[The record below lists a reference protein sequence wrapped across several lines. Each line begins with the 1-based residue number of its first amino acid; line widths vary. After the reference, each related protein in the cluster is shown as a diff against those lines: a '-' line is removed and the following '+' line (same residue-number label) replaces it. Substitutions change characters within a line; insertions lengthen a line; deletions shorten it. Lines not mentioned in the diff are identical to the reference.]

1 MKNIKI
7 LIVEDDLDM
16 QEMMVSFMQKN
27 GFMVIAANNADELTG
42 KLKSQRV
49 DLILLDVMLG
59 DENGISICR
68 EIRETNNIPIIIV
81 SALSADQDR
90 LSGFEVGADDYI
102 VKPFNPQILL
112 AKVKAIL
119 KRGTKIASLAYR
131 RNTNIYHFND
141 WIYNGKKDI
150 VISPKGFQISLSK
163 KETKI
168 LKVFLTNSHIT
179 LTREE
184 IANSIDD
191 NRKEDETLNLAE
203 SRAIDVL
210 VGRLR
215 SKIEIDTKNPS
226 LIKTERGIGYIFST
240 EVFRELTH
248 TGRKRTNQLK
258 PKKRATTGPFAPVL
272 KITDSKDYP
281 GFTSTN
287 VGTNS

>member
-1 MKNIKI
+1 MSVPKI

-16 QEMMVSFMQKN
+16 QEMMISFMQKN
-27 GFMVIAANNADELTG
+27 GFMVIAANNSDELTK

-68 EIRETNNIPIIIV
+68 EIRETNNIPIIII
-81 SALSADQDR
+81 SALSDDQNR

-131 RNTNIYHFND
+131 RNTNIYHFNK
-141 WIYNGKKDI
+141 WIFNGKKDI
-150 VISPKGFQISLSK
+150 LLSPDEVQISLSK

-191 NRKEDETLNLAE
+191 SRKEDETLNLAE

-215 SKIEIDTKNPS
+215 SKIETDTKNPS

-240 EVFRELTH
+240 EVE
-248 TGRKRTNQLK
+248 
-258 PKKRATTGPFAPVL
+258 V
-272 KITDSKDYP
+272 KDE
-281 GFTSTN
+281 
-287 VGTNS
+287 

>member
-1 MKNIKI
+1 MSVPKI

-16 QEMMVSFMQKN
+16 QEMMISFMQKN
-27 GFMVIAANNADELTG
+27 GFMVIAANNSDELTK

-68 EIRETNNIPIIIV
+68 EIRETNNIPIIII
-81 SALSADQDR
+81 SALSDDQNR

-112 AKVKAIL
+112 AKVKVIL

-131 RNTNIYHFND
+131 RNTNIYHFNN
-141 WIYNGKKDI
+141 WIFNGKKDI
-150 VISPKGFQISLSK
+150 LLSPDEVQISLSK

-191 NRKEDETLNLAE
+191 SRKEDETLNLAE

-215 SKIEIDTKNPS
+215 SKIENDTKNPS

-240 EVFRELTH
+240 EV
-248 TGRKRTNQLK
+248 K
-258 PKKRATTGPFAPVL
+258 V
-272 KITDSKDYP
+272 KDE
-281 GFTSTN
+281 
-287 VGTNS
+287 

>member
-1 MKNIKI
+1 MSVPKI

-16 QEMMVSFMQKN
+16 QEMMISFMQKN
-27 GFMVIAANNADELTG
+27 GFMVIAANNSDELTK

-68 EIRETNNIPIIIV
+68 EIRETNNIPIIII
-81 SALSADQDR
+81 SALSDDQNR

-112 AKVKAIL
+112 AKVKVIL

-131 RNTNIYHFND
+131 RNTNIYHFNN
-141 WIYNGKKDI
+141 WIFNGKKDI
-150 VISPKGFQISLSK
+150 LLSPDEVQISLSK

-191 NRKEDETLNLAE
+191 SRKEDETLNLAE

-215 SKIEIDTKNPS
+215 SKIETDTKNPS

-240 EVFRELTH
+240 EVEVRDE
-248 TGRKRTNQLK
+248 
-258 PKKRATTGPFAPVL
+258 
-272 KITDSKDYP
+272 
-281 GFTSTN
+281 
-287 VGTNS
+287 

>member
-1 MKNIKI
+1 MSVPKI

-16 QEMMVSFMQKN
+16 QEMMISFMQKN
-27 GFMVIAANNADELTG
+27 GFMVIAANNSDELTK

-68 EIRETNNIPIIIV
+68 EIRETNNIPIIII
-81 SALSADQDR
+81 SALSDDQNR

-131 RNTNIYHFND
+131 RNTNIYHFNN
-141 WIYNGKKDI
+141 WIFNGKKDI
-150 VISPKGFQISLSK
+150 LTSPDEVQISLSK

-191 NRKEDETLNLAE
+191 SRKEDETLNLAE

-215 SKIEIDTKNPS
+215 SKIETDTKNPS

-240 EVFRELTH
+240 EVE
-248 TGRKRTNQLK
+248 
-258 PKKRATTGPFAPVL
+258 V
-272 KITDSKDYP
+272 KDE
-281 GFTSTN
+281 
-287 VGTNS
+287 

>member
-1 MKNIKI
+1 MSVPKI

-16 QEMMVSFMQKN
+16 QEMMISFMQKN
-27 GFMVIAANNADELTG
+27 GFMVIAANNSDELTK

-68 EIRETNNIPIIIV
+68 EIRETNNIPIIII
-81 SALSADQDR
+81 SALSDDQNR

-131 RNTNIYHFND
+131 RNTNIYHFNN
-141 WIYNGKKDI
+141 WIFNGKKDI
-150 VISPKGFQISLSK
+150 LISPDQVQISLSK

-191 NRKEDETLNLAE
+191 SRKEDETLNLAE

-215 SKIEIDTKNPS
+215 SKIETDTKNPS

-240 EVFRELTH
+240 EVE
-248 TGRKRTNQLK
+248 
-258 PKKRATTGPFAPVL
+258 V
-272 KITDSKDYP
+272 KDE
-281 GFTSTN
+281 
-287 VGTNS
+287 

>member
-1 MKNIKI
+1 MSVPKI

-16 QEMMVSFMQKN
+16 QEMMISFMQKN
-27 GFMVIAANNADELTG
+27 GFMVIAANNSDELTK

-68 EIRETNNIPIIIV
+68 EIRETNNIPIIII
-81 SALSADQDR
+81 SALSDDQNR

-131 RNTNIYHFND
+131 RNTNIYHFNN
-141 WIYNGKKDI
+141 WIFNGKKDI
-150 VISPKGFQISLSK
+150 LLSPDEVQISLSK

-191 NRKEDETLNLAE
+191 SRKEDETLNLAE

-215 SKIEIDTKNPS
+215 SKIETDTKNPS

-240 EVFRELTH
+240 EVEVRDE
-248 TGRKRTNQLK
+248 
-258 PKKRATTGPFAPVL
+258 
-272 KITDSKDYP
+272 
-281 GFTSTN
+281 
-287 VGTNS
+287 

>member
-1 MKNIKI
+1 MSVPKI

-27 GFMVIAANNADELTG
+27 GFMVIAANNADELTE

-68 EIRETNNIPIIIV
+68 EIRETNNIPVIIV

-240 EVFRELTH
+240 EVE
-248 TGRKRTNQLK
+248 
-258 PKKRATTGPFAPVL
+258 V
-272 KITDSKDYP
+272 KDE
-281 GFTSTN
+281 
-287 VGTNS
+287 

>member
-1 MKNIKI
+1 MSVPKI

-16 QEMMVSFMQKN
+16 QEMMISFMQKN
-27 GFMVIAANNADELTG
+27 GFMVIAANNSDELTK

-68 EIRETNNIPIIIV
+68 EIRETNNIPIIII
-81 SALSADQDR
+81 SALSDDQNR

-131 RNTNIYHFND
+131 RNTNIYHFNN
-141 WIYNGKKDI
+141 WIFNGKKDI
-150 VISPKGFQISLSK
+150 LLSPDEVQISLSK

-191 NRKEDETLNLAE
+191 SRKEDETLNLAE

-215 SKIEIDTKNPS
+215 SKIETDTKNPS
-226 LIKTERGIGYIFST
+226 LIKTERGLGYIFST
-240 EVFRELTH
+240 EVE
-248 TGRKRTNQLK
+248 
-258 PKKRATTGPFAPVL
+258 V
-272 KITDSKDYP
+272 KDE
-281 GFTSTN
+281 
-287 VGTNS
+287 

>member
-1 MKNIKI
+1 MSVPKI

-27 GFMVIAANNADELTG
+27 GFMVIAANNADELNE

-240 EVFRELTH
+240 EVE
-248 TGRKRTNQLK
+248 
-258 PKKRATTGPFAPVL
+258 V
-272 KITDSKDYP
+272 KDE
-281 GFTSTN
+281 
-287 VGTNS
+287 

>member
-1 MKNIKI
+1 MSVPKI

-16 QEMMVSFMQKN
+16 QEMMISFMQKN
-27 GFMVIAANNADELTG
+27 GFMVIAANNSDELTK

-68 EIRETNNIPIIIV
+68 EIRETNNIPIIII
-81 SALSADQDR
+81 SALSDDQNR

-131 RNTNIYHFND
+131 RNTNIYHFNN
-141 WIYNGKKDI
+141 WIFNGKKDI
-150 VISPKGFQISLSK
+150 LISPDKVQISLSK

-191 NRKEDETLNLAE
+191 SRKEDETLNLAE

-215 SKIEIDTKNPS
+215 SKIETDTKNPS

-240 EVFRELTH
+240 EVE
-248 TGRKRTNQLK
+248 
-258 PKKRATTGPFAPVL
+258 V
-272 KITDSKDYP
+272 KDE
-281 GFTSTN
+281 
-287 VGTNS
+287 

>member
-1 MKNIKI
+1 MSVPKI

-16 QEMMVSFMQKN
+16 QEMMISFMQKN
-27 GFMVIAANNADELTG
+27 GFMVIAANNSDELTK

-68 EIRETNNIPIIIV
+68 EIRETNNIPIIII
-81 SALSADQDR
+81 SALSDDQNR

-131 RNTNIYHFND
+131 RNTNIYHFNN
-141 WIYNGKKDI
+141 WIFNGKKDI
-150 VISPKGFQISLSK
+150 LISPNEVQISLSK

-191 NRKEDETLNLAE
+191 SRKEDETLNLAE

-215 SKIEIDTKNPS
+215 SKIETDTRNPS

-240 EVFRELTH
+240 EVE
-248 TGRKRTNQLK
+248 
-258 PKKRATTGPFAPVL
+258 V
-272 KITDSKDYP
+272 KDE
-281 GFTSTN
+281 
-287 VGTNS
+287 

>member
-1 MKNIKI
+1 MSVPKI

-16 QEMMVSFMQKN
+16 QEMMISFMQKN
-27 GFMVIAANNADELTG
+27 GFMVIAANNSDELTK

-68 EIRETNNIPIIIV
+68 EIRETNNIPIIII
-81 SALSADQDR
+81 SALSDDQNR

-131 RNTNIYHFND
+131 RNTNIYHFNN
-141 WIYNGKKDI
+141 WIFNGKKDI
-150 VISPKGFQISLSK
+150 LISPDEVQISLSK

-191 NRKEDETLNLAE
+191 TRKEDETLNLAE

-215 SKIEIDTKNPS
+215 SKIETDTKNPS

-240 EVFRELTH
+240 EVE
-248 TGRKRTNQLK
+248 
-258 PKKRATTGPFAPVL
+258 V
-272 KITDSKDYP
+272 KDE
-281 GFTSTN
+281 
-287 VGTNS
+287 

>member
-1 MKNIKI
+1 MSIPKI

-16 QEMMVSFMQKN
+16 QEMMISFMQKN
-27 GFMVIAANNADELTG
+27 GFMVIAANNSDELTK

-68 EIRETNNIPIIIV
+68 EIRETNNIPIIII
-81 SALSADQDR
+81 SALSDDQNR

-131 RNTNIYHFND
+131 RNTNIYHFNN
-141 WIYNGKKDI
+141 WIFNGKKDI
-150 VISPKGFQISLSK
+150 LISPDEVQISLSK

-191 NRKEDETLNLAE
+191 SRKEDETLNLAE

-215 SKIEIDTKNPS
+215 SKIESDTKNPS

-240 EVFRELTH
+240 EVE
-248 TGRKRTNQLK
+248 
-258 PKKRATTGPFAPVL
+258 V
-272 KITDSKDYP
+272 KDE
-281 GFTSTN
+281 
-287 VGTNS
+287 

>member
-1 MKNIKI
+1 MSVPKI

-16 QEMMVSFMQKN
+16 QEMMISFMQKN
-27 GFMVIAANNADELTG
+27 GFMVIAANNSDELTK
-42 KLKSQRV
+42 KLKSQRL

-68 EIRETNNIPIIIV
+68 EIRETNNIPIIII
-81 SALSADQDR
+81 SALSDDQNR

-131 RNTNIYHFND
+131 RNTNIYHFNN
-141 WIYNGKKDI
+141 WIFNGKKDI
-150 VISPKGFQISLSK
+150 LISPDEVQISLSK

-191 NRKEDETLNLAE
+191 SRKEDETLNLAE

-215 SKIEIDTKNPS
+215 SKIETDTKNPS

-240 EVFRELTH
+240 EVE
-248 TGRKRTNQLK
+248 
-258 PKKRATTGPFAPVL
+258 V
-272 KITDSKDYP
+272 KDE
-281 GFTSTN
+281 
-287 VGTNS
+287 

>member
-1 MKNIKI
+1 MSVPKI

-27 GFMVIAANNADELTG
+27 GFMVVAANNADELTE

-59 DENGISICR
+59 DKNGISICR

-240 EVFRELTH
+240 EVE
-248 TGRKRTNQLK
+248 
-258 PKKRATTGPFAPVL
+258 V
-272 KITDSKDYP
+272 KDE
-281 GFTSTN
+281 
-287 VGTNS
+287 

>member
-1 MKNIKI
+1 MSVPKI

-16 QEMMVSFMQKN
+16 QEMMISFMQKN
-27 GFMVIAANNADELTG
+27 GFMVIAANNSDELTK

-68 EIRETNNIPIIIV
+68 EIRETNNIPIIII
-81 SALSADQDR
+81 SALSDDQNR

-131 RNTNIYHFND
+131 RNTNIYHFNN
-141 WIYNGKKDI
+141 WIFNGKKDI
-150 VISPKGFQISLSK
+150 LLSPDEVQISLSK

-191 NRKEDETLNLAE
+191 SRKEDETLNLAE

-215 SKIEIDTKNPS
+215 SKIETDTRNPS

-240 EVFRELTH
+240 EVE
-248 TGRKRTNQLK
+248 
-258 PKKRATTGPFAPVL
+258 V
-272 KITDSKDYP
+272 KDE
-281 GFTSTN
+281 
-287 VGTNS
+287 

>member
-1 MKNIKI
+1 MSVPKI

-16 QEMMVSFMQKN
+16 QEMMISFMQKN
-27 GFMVIAANNADELTG
+27 GFMVIAANNSDELTK

-49 DLILLDVMLG
+49 DLILLDVILG

-68 EIRETNNIPIIIV
+68 EIRETNNIPIIII
-81 SALSADQDR
+81 SALSDDQNR

-131 RNTNIYHFND
+131 RNTNIYHFNN
-141 WIYNGKKDI
+141 WIFNGKKDI
-150 VISPKGFQISLSK
+150 LLSPDEVQISLSK

-191 NRKEDETLNLAE
+191 NREEDETLNQAE

-215 SKIEIDTKNPS
+215 SKIETDTKNPS

-240 EVFRELTH
+240 EVE
-248 TGRKRTNQLK
+248 
-258 PKKRATTGPFAPVL
+258 V
-272 KITDSKDYP
+272 KDE
-281 GFTSTN
+281 
-287 VGTNS
+287 

>member
-1 MKNIKI
+1 MSVPKI

-16 QEMMVSFMQKN
+16 QEMMISFMQKN
-27 GFMVIAANNADELTG
+27 GFMVIAANNSDELTK

-68 EIRETNNIPIIIV
+68 EIRETNNIPIIII
-81 SALSADQDR
+81 SALSDDQNR

-131 RNTNIYHFND
+131 RNTNIYHFNN
-141 WIYNGKKDI
+141 WIFNGKKDI
-150 VISPKGFQISLSK
+150 LISPDKVQISLSK

-191 NRKEDETLNLAE
+191 SRKEDETLNLAE
-203 SRAIDVL
+203 SRAVDVL

-215 SKIEIDTKNPS
+215 SKIETDTKNPS

-240 EVFRELTH
+240 EVE
-248 TGRKRTNQLK
+248 
-258 PKKRATTGPFAPVL
+258 V
-272 KITDSKDYP
+272 KDE
-281 GFTSTN
+281 
-287 VGTNS
+287 

>member
-1 MKNIKI
+1 MSVPKI

-27 GFMVIAANNADELTG
+27 GFMVIAANNADELTE

-150 VISPKGFQISLSK
+150 VVSPKGFQISLSK

-191 NRKEDETLNLAE
+191 SRKEDETLNLAE

-240 EVFRELTH
+240 EVE
-248 TGRKRTNQLK
+248 
-258 PKKRATTGPFAPVL
+258 V
-272 KITDSKDYP
+272 KDE
-281 GFTSTN
+281 
-287 VGTNS
+287 

>member
-1 MKNIKI
+1 MSVPKI

-27 GFMVIAANNADELTG
+27 GFMVIAANNADELTE

-131 RNTNIYHFND
+131 RNTNIYHFNN
-141 WIYNGKKDI
+141 WIYK
-150 VISPKGFQISLSK
+150 ISWFFFILIFTNIHYNNSLWYANLYRRETNSICVVHCLKHIIHQFLLFFTNTIDWFRNLSK
-163 KETKI
+163 
-168 LKVFLTNSHIT
+168 
-179 LTREE
+179 
-184 IANSIDD
+184 
-191 NRKEDETLNLAE
+191 
-203 SRAIDVL
+203 
-210 VGRLR
+210 
-215 SKIEIDTKNPS
+215 
-226 LIKTERGIGYIFST
+226 
-240 EVFRELTH
+240 
-248 TGRKRTNQLK
+248 
-258 PKKRATTGPFAPVL
+258 
-272 KITDSKDYP
+272 
-281 GFTSTN
+281 
-287 VGTNS
+287 

>member
-1 MKNIKI
+1 MSVPKI

-27 GFMVIAANNADELTG
+27 GFMVIAANNADELTER
-42 KLKSQRV
+42 LKSQRV

-191 NRKEDETLNLAE
+191 SRKEDETLNLAE

-240 EVFRELTH
+240 EVEVKH
-248 TGRKRTNQLK
+248 E
-258 PKKRATTGPFAPVL
+258 
-272 KITDSKDYP
+272 
-281 GFTSTN
+281 
-287 VGTNS
+287 

>member
-1 MKNIKI
+1 MSVPKI

-27 GFMVIAANNADELTG
+27 GFMVIAANNADELTE

-191 NRKEDETLNLAE
+191 SRKEDETLNLAE

-226 LIKTERGIGYIFST
+226 LIKTERGTGYIFST
-240 EVFRELTH
+240 EVE
-248 TGRKRTNQLK
+248 
-258 PKKRATTGPFAPVL
+258 V
-272 KITDSKDYP
+272 KDE
-281 GFTSTN
+281 
-287 VGTNS
+287 

>member
-1 MKNIKI
+1 MSVPKI

-27 GFMVIAANNADELTG
+27 GFMVIAANNADELTE

-68 EIRETNNIPIIIV
+68 EIRETNNNPIIIV

-226 LIKTERGIGYIFST
+226 FIKTERGIGYIFST
-240 EVFRELTH
+240 EVE
-248 TGRKRTNQLK
+248 
-258 PKKRATTGPFAPVL
+258 V
-272 KITDSKDYP
+272 KDE
-281 GFTSTN
+281 
-287 VGTNS
+287 

>member
-1 MKNIKI
+1 MSVPKI

-16 QEMMVSFMQKN
+16 QEMMISFMQKN
-27 GFMVIAANNADELTG
+27 GFMVIAANNSDELTK

-68 EIRETNNIPIIIV
+68 EIRETNNIPIIII
-81 SALSADQDR
+81 SALSDDQNR

-131 RNTNIYHFND
+131 RNTNIYHFNN
-141 WIYNGKKDI
+141 WIFNGKKDI
-150 VISPKGFQISLSK
+150 LISPDEVQISLSK

-191 NRKEDETLNLAE
+191 SRKEDETLNLAE

-215 SKIEIDTKNPS
+215 SKIETDTKNPS

-240 EVFRELTH
+240 EVEVRDE
-248 TGRKRTNQLK
+248 
-258 PKKRATTGPFAPVL
+258 
-272 KITDSKDYP
+272 
-281 GFTSTN
+281 
-287 VGTNS
+287 

>member
-1 MKNIKI
+1 MSVPKI

-27 GFMVIAANNADELTG
+27 GFMVIAANNADELTE

-150 VISPKGFQISLSK
+150 VVSPKGFQISLSK

-240 EVFRELTH
+240 EVE
-248 TGRKRTNQLK
+248 
-258 PKKRATTGPFAPVL
+258 V
-272 KITDSKDYP
+272 KDE
-281 GFTSTN
+281 
-287 VGTNS
+287 

>member
-1 MKNIKI
+1 MSVPKI

-16 QEMMVSFMQKN
+16 QEMMISFMQKN
-27 GFMVIAANNADELTG
+27 GFMVIAANNSDELTK

-68 EIRETNNIPIIIV
+68 EIRETNNIPIIII
-81 SALSADQDR
+81 SALSDDQNR

-131 RNTNIYHFND
+131 RNTNIYHFNN
-141 WIYNGKKDI
+141 WIFNGKKDI
-150 VISPKGFQISLSK
+150 LISPDEIQISLSK

-191 NRKEDETLNLAE
+191 SRKEDETLNLAE

-215 SKIEIDTKNPS
+215 SKIESDTKNPS

-240 EVFRELTH
+240 EVE
-248 TGRKRTNQLK
+248 
-258 PKKRATTGPFAPVL
+258 V
-272 KITDSKDYP
+272 KDE
-281 GFTSTN
+281 
-287 VGTNS
+287 

>member
-1 MKNIKI
+1 MSVPKI

-16 QEMMVSFMQKN
+16 QEIMVSFMQKN
-27 GFMVIAANNADELTG
+27 GFMVIAANNADELTE

-240 EVFRELTH
+240 EVE
-248 TGRKRTNQLK
+248 
-258 PKKRATTGPFAPVL
+258 V
-272 KITDSKDYP
+272 KDE
-281 GFTSTN
+281 
-287 VGTNS
+287 

>member
-1 MKNIKI
+1 MSVPKI

-27 GFMVIAANNADELTG
+27 GFMVIAANNADELTK

-240 EVFRELTH
+240 EVE
-248 TGRKRTNQLK
+248 
-258 PKKRATTGPFAPVL
+258 V
-272 KITDSKDYP
+272 KDE
-281 GFTSTN
+281 
-287 VGTNS
+287 

>member
-1 MKNIKI
+1 MSVPKI

-27 GFMVIAANNADELTG
+27 GFMVIAANNANELTE

-191 NRKEDETLNLAE
+191 SRKEDETLNLAE

-240 EVFRELTH
+240 EVE
-248 TGRKRTNQLK
+248 
-258 PKKRATTGPFAPVL
+258 V
-272 KITDSKDYP
+272 KDE
-281 GFTSTN
+281 
-287 VGTNS
+287 